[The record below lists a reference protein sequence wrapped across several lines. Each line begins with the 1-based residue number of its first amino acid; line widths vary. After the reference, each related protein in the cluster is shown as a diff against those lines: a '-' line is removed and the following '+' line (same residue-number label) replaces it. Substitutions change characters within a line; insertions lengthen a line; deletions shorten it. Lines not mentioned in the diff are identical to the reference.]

1 MSDNRKY
8 VFIGIIILIGV
19 VYITRLFAL
28 QVLDTNYKLAAENN
42 IIQRKVQYPF
52 RGLVLDR
59 KDQVLVENE
68 PVFDIMVVPKEVE
81 EEQKEK
87 FCALFNIESENYD
100 EKLKAARNYSY
111 VKPSIFIKQL
121 PMEEFAE
128 IEDNLVGFNGFYV
141 SPRTVRSYP
150 HKSMASALGY
160 IGEISKSQLEQHE
173 KDHYEQGDFIGKSGL
188 EAQYEQDL
196 RGVKGIS
203 YQMVNVRGLVK
214 GKFKDGLYDTLS
226 SPGSDIK
233 TSLDL
238 DLQKYAEWLMEGKR
252 GSVVA
257 IEPST
262 GEILTFISAPS
273 YDPNILTGRD
283 FPKNYQSLL
292 EDTLKPL
299 FIRPLMSP
307 YPPGSIFKL
316 AQALIA
322 LEEGVIFPYTRITC
336 NRNIIACHGDHHYED
351 LKGAIKNSCNPYF
364 RETFKKMI
372 NQNKDENTYK
382 DSEIGLE
389 LWNEH
394 IKTFGFGSALG
405 IDIPNEKGGFIP
417 APAYYDKIYGDNRWK
432 FSTIYSL
439 AIGQGEISIVPIQ
452 MANLAAIL
460 ANRGYYFTPHFIK
473 DIDEKASIP
482 EKYKTR
488 NYTSVDTGHFPIVID
503 AMEQVVKEGT
513 GLRANVPGIDV
524 CGKTGTAE
532 NPHGEDHSV
541 FIAFAP
547 KDNPKIAISVFVE
560 NSGQGGRAAAG
571 ITGLM
576 IEKYL
581 LGEIKR
587 TWLEDYIRKGE
598 FIY

>member
-8 VFIGIIILIGV
+8 IFMIVIILVGA
-19 VYITRLFAL
+19 VYVSRLFAI
-28 QVLDTNYKLAAENN
+28 QVLDSNYKLAAENN
-42 IIQRKVQYPF
+42 IIHRKVQYPF
-52 RGLVLDR
+52 RGLILDR
-59 KDQVLVENE
+59 NGNILVENQA
-68 PVFDIMVVPKEVE
+68 VFDVMVIPKEADTK
-81 EEQKEK
+81 QRDK
-87 FCALFNIESENYD
+87 FCSLFNIDTIYYNETLS
-100 EKLKAARNYSY
+100 KAQKYSY
-111 VKPSIFIKQL
+111 VKPSIFLKQL
-121 PMEEFAE
+121 PIKEFAT
-128 IEDNLVGFNGFYV
+128 IEDHLVGFVGFYV

-150 HKSMASALGY
+150 RASMASALGY
-160 IGEISKSQLEQHE
+160 IGEISKKQLEE
-173 KDHYEQGDFIGKSGL
+173 NPNSKYEQGDFVGKSGL
-188 EAQYEQDL
+188 EAEYEQDL
-196 RGVKGIS
+196 RGVKGVN
-203 YQMVNVRGLVK
+203 YEMVNVRGIVK
-214 GKFKDGLYDTLS
+214 GKFKSGLYDTMS
-226 SPGSDIK
+226 APGADIQ
-233 TSLDL
+233 TSIDL
-238 DLQKYAEWLMEGKR
+238 NLQEYAEWLMKGKR

-283 FPKNYQSLL
+283 FPKNYQTLL

-336 NRNIIACHGDHHYED
+336 NRSIIACHGDHSFED
-351 LKGAIKNSCNPYF
+351 LTGAIQHSCNPYF
-364 RETFKKMI
+364 RETFKRII
-372 NQNKDENTYK
+372 NQNKDENTFI
-382 DSEIGLE
+382 DSEIGLKT
-389 LWNEH
+389 WHEH
-394 IKTFGFGSALG
+394 ISSFGFGSPLG

-417 APAYYDKIYGDNRWK
+417 APDYYNKLYGKNRWK

-460 ANRGYYFTPHFIK
+460 ANRGYYYTPHFIK
-473 DIDEKASIP
+473 DIDDKNEIP
-482 EKYKTR
+482 AKFKVR
-488 NYTSVDTGHFPIVID
+488 HYTTVDTSHYPVVID
-503 AMEQVVKEGT
+503 AMERVIKFGT
-513 GLRANVPGIDV
+513 GMRANVPGIDV

-547 KDNPKIAISVFVE
+547 KENPKIAISVFVE
-560 NSGQGGRAAAG
+560 NSGQGARAAGG
-571 ITGLM
+571 IAGLM

-587 TWLEDYIRKGE
+587 QYIEDYIKKGE

>member
-8 VFIGIIILIGV
+8 VFIAVIILIGV
-19 VYITRLFAL
+19 VYISRLFAI
-28 QVLDTNYKLAAENN
+28 QVTNSNYKLAAENN
-42 IIQRKVQYPF
+42 IIQRSIQYPF
-52 RGLVLDR
+52 RGLIHDR
-59 KDQVLVENE
+59 NNKILVENE
-68 PVFDIMVVPKEVE
+68 PVFDIMCVPKEVE
-81 EEQKEK
+81 TEQKED
-87 FCALFNIESENYD
+87 FCKLVNLEPETYD
-100 EKLKAARNYSY
+100 KILEKARRYSY
-111 VKPSIFIKQL
+111 VKPSIFLKQL
-121 PMEEFAE
+121 PFEEFAALQ
-128 IEDNLVGFNGFYV
+128 DRLVDFKGFYV
-141 SPRTVRSYP
+141 SPRTVRAYP
-150 HKSMASALGY
+150 HKSAAAALGY
-160 IGEISKSQLEQHE
+160 IGEISKPQLEKPE
-173 KDHYEQGDFIGKSGL
+173 NSSYEQGDFIGKSGL
-188 EAQYEQDL
+188 EAQYESEMK
-196 RGVKGIS
+196 GVKGIQ
-203 YQMVNVRGLVK
+203 YQMVNVRGVVK
-214 GKFKDGLYDTLS
+214 GKFKNGEYDTMS
-226 SPGSDIK
+226 APGSDIQ
-233 TSLDL
+233 TSIDL
-238 DLQKYAEWLMEGKR
+238 GLQQYAEWLMEGKR

-257 IEPST
+257 IEPKT

-273 YDPNILTGRD
+273 YDPNILAGRD
-283 FPKNYQSLL
+283 FPKNYQKLL

-336 NRNIIACHGDHHYED
+336 NRNIIACHGAHVYED
-351 LKGAIKNSCNPYF
+351 LGGAIQHSCNPYF
-364 RETFKKMI
+364 RETFRRII
-372 NQNKDENTYK
+372 NQNKVENTYK
-382 DSEIGLE
+382 DSEIGLDV
-389 LWNEH
+389 WNKH
-394 IKTFGFGSALG
+394 IRSFGFGSPLG

-417 APAYYDKIYGDNRWK
+417 GPEYYDKLYGDNRWK

-460 ANRGYYFTPHFIK
+460 ANRGYYYTPHFIRQ
-473 DIDEKASIP
+473 IDGKNAIP
-482 EKYKTR
+482 EEFKTK
-488 NYTSVDTGHFPIVID
+488 NYTRIDTSHFPIVID
-503 AMEQVVKEGT
+503 AMERVVKEGT

-547 KDNPKIAISVFVE
+547 KENPQIAISVFVE

-571 ITGLM
+571 IAGLM

-581 LGEIKR
+581 LKEIKR
-587 TWLEDYIRKGE
+587 KYLEDYIRKGE